1 MFKRAYAPITKRTL
15 WNRRGGKKK
24 EEDRTCVTCFN
35 KSFRKFD
42 IRASNFS
49 PPFIDSVS
57 PARHSSILA
66 RIFRFVRSFP
76 PFRAVYLFI
85 SFFLPPSLLLLQS
98 IPVFRITFYT
108 QLLFIKAIRRL
119 EYIDPCRSTRALPS
133 RERRSVRT
141 KKRGGTKGKRRRRG
155 EEIKNDWRGTERL
168 ATPVFKLASIPNN
181 DSYTILKGNY
191 ES

>member
-1 MFKRAYAPITKRTL
+1 MKQKRRE
-15 WNRRGGKKK
+15 KKK
-24 EEDRTCVTCFN
+24 KEDRTCVTCFN

-85 SFFLPPSLLLLQS
+85 SFFLPLPPSFSSNRFPCFGLPFTLNFYLLKRYVGWNIS
-98 IPVFRITFYT
+98 IHAVARVHYH
-108 QLLFIKAIRRL
+108 
-119 EYIDPCRSTRALPS
+119 
-133 RERRSVRT
+133 RENGGCSVRT

-168 ATPVFKLASIPNN
+168 ATPVFKLASILNN

>member
-1 MFKRAYAPITKRTL
+1 MFKRAYAPIAEANVMKQKR
-15 WNRRGGKKK
+15 RKKK
-24 EEDRTCVTCFN
+24 KKEDRTCVTCFN

-85 SFFLPPSLLLLQS
+85 SFFPPLPPSPPIDSRVSDYLLHS
-98 IPVFRITFYT
+98 TFIY
-108 QLLFIKAIRRL
+108 
-119 EYIDPCRSTRALPS
+119 
-133 RERRSVRT
+133 
-141 KKRGGTKGKRRRRG
+141 
-155 EEIKNDWRGTERL
+155 
-168 ATPVFKLASIPNN
+168 
-181 DSYTILKGNY
+181 
-191 ES
+191 